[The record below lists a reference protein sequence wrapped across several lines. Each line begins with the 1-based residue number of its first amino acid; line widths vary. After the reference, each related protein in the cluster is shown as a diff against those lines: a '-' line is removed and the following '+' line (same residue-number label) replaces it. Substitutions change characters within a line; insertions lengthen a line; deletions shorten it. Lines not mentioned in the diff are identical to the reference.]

1 MHMPATKFELRNTQ
15 ILRMIRYVYYDRE
28 THLVWSTKTNIM
40 LDDDIRVLIDYQGRG
55 LDQSR
60 VRM

>member
-15 ILRMIRYVYYDRE
+15 IPRMIRYVYDSE

-40 LDDDIRVLIDYQGRG
+40 LDDDIRVLIDHQGRG